1 MNFDDLVF
9 YLYSKQS
16 LFFDET
22 EQTVNPITVENTV
35 KHDIIKVKKD
45 GPMEIGP

>member
-1 MNFDDLVF
+1 MIWFFIYTASNLGS
-9 YLYSKQS
+9 LMKQK
-16 LFFDET
+16 
-22 EQTVNPITVENTV
+22 TVNPITAENTV